1 MALPPNH
8 LAGVAYR
15 DSLKMAGDGLSC
27 WLADLYHAL
36 ANLPVP
42 VLLPM
47 TSLTPEDISEL
58 KRRLTDSCS
67 TWISAQIEAMSGR
80 LPLIQGRTDRTASGR
95 LEPVSLK
102 LRAYLR
108 VPVPA
113 HRKALTRIL
122 LASHPLGIEMLRY
135 RERLRLP
142 VPRDARLCRFCLLS
156 VETEGHALLG
166 CSAPTLVALR
176 RVFLTDI
183 YSKLL
188 ALPRHSDS
196 TEDFLRLLLQT
207 GNFDVL
213 QRLAKYTYDVLSH
226 YSTYHPTL

>member
-1 MALPPNH
+1 MLGH
-8 LAGVAYR
+8 LFF
-15 DSLKMAGDGLSC
+15 
-27 WLADLYHAL
+27 
-36 ANLPVP
+36 
-42 VLLPM
+42 
-47 TSLTPEDISEL
+47 
-58 KRRLTDSCS
+58 
-67 TWISAQIEAMSGR
+67 
-80 LPLIQGRTDRTASGR
+80 IQGRTDRTASGR

-102 LRAYLR
+102 LRTYLR

-113 HRKALTRIL
+113 HCKALTRIL
-122 LASHPLGIEMLRY
+122 LASHPLRIEMLRY

-142 VPRDARLCRFCLLS
+142 VPRDARLCRLCLLS

-166 CSAPTLVALR
+166 CSAPTLMALR

-183 YSKLL
+183 YSKLP
-188 ALPRHSDS
+188 ALPRRSAS

-226 YSTYHPTL
+226 YSTTPLFRPAGYA